1 MTFSYFEKNIWKWIW
16 YIPFP
21 PPRAHLHSKRCARV
35 IFNPYHVCHSYLI
48 FPSSLWNC
56 SLKYNF
62 SSMNFKLKHM
72 IDNLFRSCMQTYKC
86 SIVTYWLM
94 KELIWK
100 EVKCTM
106 INYTQH
112 IPPTCMRAHTH
123 KEKKGRKQ
131 NDCTR
136 PWHPCSAFDEKIN
149 VGADHQGIVDEKTKP
164 QCSLLWSNDPEKS
177 TQSQFLIY
185 IVPKMK
191 INRRNLGHNINSK
204 VCVCLYFSQMSS
216 LHRILPQTF

>member
-1 MTFSYFEKNIWKWIW
+1 MPEWFSIHITCAIHISFSLHLYEIVPWNII
-16 YIPFP
+16 
-21 PPRAHLHSKRCARV
+21 
-35 IFNPYHVCHSYLI
+35 
-48 FPSSLWNC
+48 
-56 SLKYNF
+56 F

-112 IPPTCMRAHTH
+112 TPPTCMRAHTH
-123 KEKKGRKQ
+123 KEKRGRKQ

-136 PWHPCSAFDEKIN
+136 PWWHPCSVFDEKNKRWCRPSRNCGRENKASMFPFVI
-149 VGADHQGIVDEKTKP
+149 Q
-164 QCSLLWSNDPEKS
+164 WSWKIYTITVPHIYCPENENKS
-177 TQSQFLIY
+177 TKFRSQYKFKSL
-185 IVPKMK
+185 
-191 INRRNLGHNINSK
+191 R
-204 VCVCLYFSQMSS
+204 MS
-216 LHRILPQTF
+216 ILLSNV

>member
-1 MTFSYFEKNIWKWIW
+1 MPEWFSIHITCAIHISFSLHLYEIVPWNII
-16 YIPFP
+16 
-21 PPRAHLHSKRCARV
+21 
-35 IFNPYHVCHSYLI
+35 
-48 FPSSLWNC
+48 
-56 SLKYNF
+56 F

-106 INYTQH
+106 INYTQ
-112 IPPTCMRAHTH
+112 RAHTH
-123 KEKKGRKQ
+123 KEKMGRKQ

-136 PWHPCSAFDEKIN
+136 PWWHPCSAFDEKIN

-185 IVPKMK
+185 IVLKMK

-204 VCVCLYFSQMSS
+204 DCVCLYFSQMSS
-216 LHRILPQTF
+216 LHRSLPQTF